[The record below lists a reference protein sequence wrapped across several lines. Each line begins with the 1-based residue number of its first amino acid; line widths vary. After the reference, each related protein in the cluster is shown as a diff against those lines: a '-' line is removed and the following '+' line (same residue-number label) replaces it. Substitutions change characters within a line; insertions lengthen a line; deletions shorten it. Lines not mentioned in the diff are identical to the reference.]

1 MSTGTATGMLRR
13 GGVRALLVAAGLA
26 LGAGSAP
33 AEDRAE
39 EGEYSVPIETWQMDN
54 GARVYFVH
62 RPSLPMVSV
71 RATFDAGSAR
81 DPEGRHGLSAL
92 VARML
97 NEGAGDLSSDA
108 FAREVDGL
116 GLDFEAS
123 SSRDTFS
130 VQVTSLTSEG
140 TEREALDLMALALRD
155 PVFPEEA
162 LQRERQRQII
172 SIRRDREDPQTEGV
186 KAFFRAVYG
195 DHPYAHPGKGIPEH
209 LREIGREDLQEFA
222 EDHFVGANATIAVVG
237 DLEQEDARQLLA
249 DTLGGLPEGSRPEP
263 LPEVP
268 ELEGPQQVFLERDVT
283 QAHVLMGQPAI
294 RRGGEDYFP
303 LLVGNYSLGGG
314 GFASRLVGAVREERG
329 LSYSVFS
336 TFRGLQRRGPF
347 VAGLQTA
354 NENLAKALDVLQG
367 EVKEFVQD
375 GPTEEEVEAA
385 QRYLTGSFPLDIAG
399 NKDIVSNLGTM
410 GFYDLGEDYLE
421 RYIPRVRAVD
431 EEAIRAAMDGRLD
444 PERMVTV
451 VVGAERPEGFE
462 EVETGQ

>member
-1 MSTGTATGMLRR
+1 MLRK
-13 GGVRALLVAAGLA
+13 GARALVLAAGLGLA
-26 LGAGSAP
+26 LGPGNAP
-33 AEDRAE
+33 AEPREDGAG
-39 EGEYSVPIETWQMDN
+39 EGEYSVPIETWRMDN

-97 NEGAGDLSSDA
+97 DEGVGDLSPDA

-116 GLDFEAS
+116 GMDFGAS

-130 VQVTSLTSEG
+130 VQVTSLTSED
-140 TEREALDLMALALRD
+140 TEEQALDLMARALRD
-155 PVFPEEA
+155 PAFPEAA

-209 LREIGREDLQEFA
+209 LRGIGREDLRDFA
-222 EDHFVGANATIAVVG
+222 ERHFVGANATIAVVG
-237 DLEQEDARQLLA
+237 DLERKEARQLLA
-249 DTLGGLPEGSRPEP
+249 DSLGGLPEGSRPEP

-268 ELEGPQQVFLERDVT
+268 ELDGPRQVFLERDVT
-283 QAHVLMGQPAI
+283 QSHVLMGQPAI

-314 GFASRLVGAVREERG
+314 GFASRLMGAVREERG

-354 NENLAKALDVLQG
+354 NENLEKALEVLQG
-367 EVKEFVQD
+367 EVTEFIEN
-375 GPTEEEVEAA
+375 GPTEEEVGAA

-399 NKDIVSNLGTM
+399 NKDIVSNLATM
-410 GFYDLGEDYLE
+410 GFYGLGENYLE

-431 EEAIRAAMDGRLD
+431 GQAIQAAMGGRLD
-444 PERMVTV
+444 PARMVTV
-451 VVGAERPEGFE
+451 VVGAKRPEGFE
-462 EVETGQ
+462 ELETGQ